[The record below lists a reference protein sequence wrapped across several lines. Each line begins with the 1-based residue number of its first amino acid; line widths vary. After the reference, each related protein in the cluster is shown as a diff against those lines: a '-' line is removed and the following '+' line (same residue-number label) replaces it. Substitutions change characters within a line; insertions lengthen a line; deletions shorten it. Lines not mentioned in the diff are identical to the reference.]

1 MIIACWQI
9 FASFHINVILAK
21 SCIFGG
27 RNIAR
32 ITIVNGFVGSS
43 PTAKGH
49 GSRGPFRVEFGYQ
62 LNHDPVHVCMKLTLI
77 VTMVIHFEK
86 LACRRTGKKKK
97 QKIGEIP
104 GRKNAMACTFGK

>member
-1 MIIACWQI
+1 
-9 FASFHINVILAK
+9 
-21 SCIFGG
+21 
-27 RNIAR
+27 
-32 ITIVNGFVGSS
+32 
-43 PTAKGH
+43 
-49 GSRGPFRVEFGYQ
+49 
-62 LNHDPVHVCMKLTLI
+62 MKLTLI